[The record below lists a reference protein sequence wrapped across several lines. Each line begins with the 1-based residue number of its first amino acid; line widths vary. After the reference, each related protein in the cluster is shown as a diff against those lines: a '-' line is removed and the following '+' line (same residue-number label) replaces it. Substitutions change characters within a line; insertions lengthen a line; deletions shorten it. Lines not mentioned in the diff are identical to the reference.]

1 MNQASL
7 QKSMRLSSIVRRKPR
22 HFSLPPCYRQERA
35 VFPTHLNILTRS
47 LISSPII
54 PSPAHCT
61 LLPESSAEEAVLAS
75 PDRSSTCSSAA
86 STPTTDRLYTMLGP

>member
-7 QKSMRLSSIVRRKPR
+7 QKSMRLSSIVRHKPR

-54 PSPAHCT
+54 PSPAHCK
-61 LLPESSAEEAVLAS
+61 LLPESSAEESVLAS
-75 PDRSSTCSSAA
+75 PSTSFTGSSAA
-86 STPTTDRLYTMLGP
+86 SAPTDYRVYSMHRS